1 MDMKT
6 SGISVKILLSYLSDD
21 VLENMALVSGVD
33 YNVKKLE
40 GKLMFKLLL
49 YSLLYSTR
57 LSLNVMVAYSESA
70 IYKRYAHLPTDAAGV
85 VRSSLSDRLSTM
97 EFHYFEALYDYTRS
111 VFANHLPKS
120 KSKSRQLY
128 YFDSTTVSCS
138 SKLLSFGMYN
148 GIKPKDETKRIR
160 QLKYTIGFDGLLSQQ
175 VDLYSTQTYLAE
187 DKALAETI
195 THMKV
200 KDSEVV
206 VFDRGLKKRKAFRA
220 FSEQG
225 RWFVTRINP
234 NSVYDVVMACSNK
247 QGRETETLIL
257 GTDQIVYLKSNGSIM
272 KFPFRL
278 VITESLETGE
288 PLWFLT
294 NILDISAKEI
304 TEIYKK
310 RWEIE
315 KFFRFLK
322 QELNFSHLVNR
333 SENGIMIM
341 LYMTLIA
348 AMMILVY
355 KELNQLAGYKIVKMK
370 FADELLNEIIKDLIT
385 LCDGNSE
392 LADKVLRSD

>member
-1 MDMKT
+1 M
-6 SGISVKILLSYLSDD
+6 
-21 VLENMALVSGVD
+21 
-33 YNVKKLE
+33 
-40 GKLMFKLLL
+40 
-49 YSLLYSTR
+49 
-57 LSLNVMVAYSESA
+57 
-70 IYKRYAHLPTDAAGV
+70 PTY

-120 KSKSRQLY
+120 KSKSRQLC

-385 LCDGNSE
+385 RCDGNSE